1 MNNYDDLKIK
11 LEVKRDELQDRFNRI
26 RQSKRK
32 EHDKDW
38 AEQAS
43 ERENDDVVDT
53 LGENIIK
60 ELGQIESSLKRMDK
74 NEYNICASC
83 KEIIREERLFALP
96 YTSLCIKCAGKI

>member
-11 LEVKRDELQDRFNRI
+11 LELKRDELQDRLNRI

-60 ELGQIESSLKRMDK
+60 ELEQIESSLKRMFK

-83 KEIIREERLFALP
+83 QDIIREERLFALP

>member
-11 LEVKRDELQDRFNRI
+11 LEVKKEELRDRLNRI

-43 ERENDDVVDT
+43 ERENDDVVDI
-53 LGENIIK
+53 LGENIMK
-60 ELGQIESSLKRMDK
+60 ELEQIDNSLKRMER

-83 KEIIREERLFALP
+83 GEDINDDRLFALP